1 MPETNSYQTGTRDID
16 LGTASYPA
24 VMVRAMAAAPSLFLQ
39 SVRIP
44 QEWDDVSETTSSIT
58 RARIFE
64 AMAQGVSDRGYAT
77 VTVSDVVTGARI
89 SRRTF
94 YEHFQDKEHCFLE
107 TYRTGCENGI
117 VQIDAS
123 LRALEDPDWR
133 TRLSV
138 SLETYLAILAA
149 EPHFARVL
157 LIDVLGAGPEALEAR
172 ERVLADYVGHY
183 RGLRERARAEEPDLP
198 AVPDAFLRGLV
209 GGIAELVQQCL
220 LESAA
225 DEVSDRLRELHP
237 TLFRFAASV
246 LTGGRENRSRAG

>member
-1 MPETNSYQTGTRDID
+1 MVLPYMA
-16 LGTASYPA
+16 TAP
-24 VMVRAMAAAPSLFLQ
+24 PSLFLQ
-39 SVRIP
+39 SVHIP
-44 QEWDDVSETTSSIT
+44 HDWDDVSETTSSIT
-58 RARIFE
+58 RARMFE
-64 AMAQGVSDRGYAT
+64 AMARAVSERGYAA
-77 VTVSDVVTGARI
+77 VTVSDVVTGARV

-94 YEHFQDKEHCFLE
+94 YEHFQDKERCFLE
-107 TYRTGCENGI
+107 AYRTGCENGI

-172 ERVLADYVGHY
+172 ERVLADYVEHY